1 MAGTLEASEVFA
13 AASMFFTKTE
23 LQRAVRPFRSLGRER
38 SGVVNLTQN
47 FFPEAKEKAE
57 AGIVFGERRGDWLRK
72 FDEIDSYVNW
82 ANVADMVRGISAAI
96 AIKEWLAK
104 PEPYGMGVK
113 GSDPIA
119 KTVYLTGSTWPSP
132 VDKLNID
139 VDGFK
144 AYNSSDI
151 IITVEDHS
159 YYGVS
164 LKKKPTQ
171 DSADPTMINKAFD
184 TVIQGTTFKHVRDEL
199 EQVRED
205 YFAGIVQA
213 AVDAG
218 HIYLPIPTTNN
229 DFNKTGLTR
238 NGVRVTRTSRT
249 NAGLF
254 KPTTKARTDYNFAHK
269 RIFIDTKGSLHLPE
283 IIGPKDEPDDTAN
296 WGKSKQGNT
305 WNDYGDTALNKGTL
319 KSRPG
324 TMRKFVNGE
333 LANQKLYDNFMNVMN
348 KKKNIDLF
356 ATQLIKVTLRTDILK
371 ELRKSTG
378 LRELGALKIGFA
390 LVTGIG
396 GASTSA
402 RKLWDSNG
410 DITMYNGKAY
420 DIDCVMK
427 GLTHLS
433 HGKTSADNY
442 QFKITNK
449 FEEEG
454 DMDAGS
460 GAAKVKF
467 DLIKKGKPLMHME
480 LRYKGGF
487 GGQPQF
493 FGYMTQDF
501 KDVLAGQ
508 CI

>member
-13 AASMFFTKTE
+13 AASMFFTKNE
-23 LQRAVRPFRSLGRER
+23 LQNAVKPSRQLGRER

-47 FFPEAKEKAE
+47 FFPEAKARAE
-57 AGIVFGERRGDWLRK
+57 NGIVFGERRADWLRK
-72 FDEIDSYVNW
+72 FDESDSYANW
-82 ANVADMVRGISAAI
+82 VNVADMVRGISAAI

-119 KTVYLTGSTWPSP
+119 QTVYLTGSTWPSP

-164 LKKKPTQ
+164 LKKKPTE

-184 TVIQGTTFKHVRDEL
+184 TVIQGSTFKGVIYQL
-199 EQVRED
+199 EKVRED
-205 YFAGIVQA
+205 YFAGIVRA
-213 AVDAG
+213 DVDAG
-218 HIYLPIPTTNN
+218 HIYLPIPTTNK

-238 NGVRVTRTSRT
+238 NGVKITKSSRT
-249 NAGLF
+249 NAQLF
-254 KPTTKARTDYNFAHK
+254 KPTTKDREDYNFARK

-283 IIGPKDEPDDTAN
+283 IIGPKDEPNDSVN
-296 WGKSKQGNT
+296 WGKSKKGNT
-305 WNDYGDTALNKGTL
+305 WDGYGDTALNKGTL
-319 KSRPG
+319 KSRLG

-333 LANQKLYDNFMNVMN
+333 LANQKLYDNFMAVMN
-348 KKKNIDLF
+348 KENNVQLF
-356 ATQLIKVTLRTDILK
+356 ATQLIKVTLRTDILT

-378 LRELGALKIGFA
+378 LKELAALKIGFA

-402 RKLWDSNG
+402 KKLWDSNG
-410 DITMYNGKAY
+410 DIQMYNGKAY

-433 HGKTSADNY
+433 HRKTAADDY
-442 QFKITNK
+442 KFVITNK

-493 FGYMTQDF
+493 FGYMTDDF